1 MAAVSPFLLDL
12 TSVLSASAI
21 GGFVANRLKQPVL
34 LGYLAIGI
42 LVGPSGF
49 GLLDTPERIQPFAE
63 IGVAFLLFALGVE
76 FSLTELKR
84 VKDIAIQGSVLQM
97 GSTILLVALGSFVLS
112 VVRSP
117 LEGLFLGAV
126 LSLSSTA
133 VVLKT
138 LTERGET
145 NTVHGQAMLAIL
157 IVQDLAL
164 GLMLAL
170 LPALKNPEDFGTAL
184 GVALLKVLLFFTL
197 ALAAGYWLVPPIIKR
212 IAQTENSEL
221 FLLVTI
227 ALCLGVALLT
237 ASLGLSIEMGAFVAG
252 LMLSEIDYSDQAL
265 AKVLPLRD
273 TFASLFFVSIGMLID
288 PGVLWNNAVIILELV
303 VLIMVGKALIV
314 LPIILR
320 FGYSFKTA
328 ILVSLGLNQ
337 IGEFSFVLA
346 LKGFE
351 MGLIEREKYLLL
363 VGTTAITLVITPI
376 AMKFSPRLADKLANF
391 PPLERYLRQWQ
402 RDKPL
407 FVPETLC
414 NHIVVAGYG
423 RVGRVVTNILRDR
436 GYPLIVI
443 DNSEAA
449 IQKLR
454 SEGMPYIFGDSDSKL
469 VLEKAHLEKAK
480 ALAIAL
486 PDPGS
491 TRLLLKHALE
501 IAPNLDIV
509 ARSHENSEI
518 DLLTQ
523 MGATEVV
530 QPEFE
535 AALEIGS
542 HLLSTLGE
550 SKPAIDDTISTLRT
564 NRYLNIRPERAA
576 IAFQNDISEAATSLH
591 NEWIDVPTPS
601 PLDGATLASANV
613 RNLTGVTVM
622 AIQSGGETSYY
633 PKAQTALRSGDRLL
647 VVGKR
652 SEVAALRA
660 LLADDSSSSGAI

>member
-1 MAAVSPFLLDL
+1 MAAVSPFLIDL
-12 TSVLSASAI
+12 TSVLGASAI
-21 GGFVANRLKQPVL
+21 GGFIANRLNQPVL

-49 GLLDTPERIQPFAE
+49 RLLDTPERIQPFAE

-84 VKDIAIQGSVLQM
+84 VKDIAIQGSLLQM
-97 GSTILLVALGSFVLS
+97 GSTIILVALGAFVLS
-112 VVRSP
+112 AVRSP

-138 LTERGET
+138 LAERGET

-170 LPALKNPEDFGTAL
+170 LPALKNPENFGTAL
-184 GVALLKVLLFFTL
+184 GAALLKVLLFFTL
-197 ALAAGYWLVPPIIKR
+197 ALAAGYWFVPPIIKR

-221 FLLVTI
+221 FLLATI
-227 ALCLGVALLT
+227 ALCLSVALLT

-265 AKVLPLRD
+265 AKILPLRD

-288 PGVLWNNAVIILELV
+288 PEILWNNAIIIIELV
-303 VLIMVGKALIV
+303 TLIMIGKALII
-314 LPIILR
+314 LPIVIKL
-320 FGYSFKTA
+320 GYSFKTA

-346 LKGFE
+346 LKGHE

-363 VGTTAITLVITPI
+363 VGTTAITLIVTPI

-391 PPLERYLRQWQ
+391 PPLERYLRRWQ

-407 FVPETLC
+407 FVPETLF

-454 SEGMPYIFGDSDSKL
+454 SEGTPYIFGDSDSKL
-469 VLEKAHLEKAK
+469 VLEKAHLEQAK

-509 ARSHENSEI
+509 ARSHENREI

-550 SKPAIDDTISTLRT
+550 SKPAIDETISTLRT

-576 IAFQNDISEAATSLH
+576 IAFQNDISEAATNLH

-601 PLDGATLASANV
+601 ALDGTTLASANV

-622 AIQSGGETSYY
+622 AIQSGGETTYY
-633 PKAQTALRSGDRLL
+633 PKAQTLLRSGDRLL

-652 SEVAALRA
+652 SEVAAFKAML
-660 LLADDSSSSGAI
+660 